1 MSGEVRGISMIGQR
15 IQEAARMGYTSCM
28 IPKVC
33 ERQLKNRGDVK
44 IIGVSSVQDA
54 IDYIG

>member
-1 MSGEVRGISMIGQR
+1 MRGISMIGQR
-15 IQEAARMGYTSCM
+15 IQEAARMGYTTCV

-33 ERQLKNRGDVK
+33 EKQLKNVKDVK

-54 IDYIG
+54 IDLI